1 MKLTLT
7 VQNMDRL
14 DNGLPARIELP
25 DRGAV
30 IGRSPTVT
38 WCLPD
43 TSNHI
48 SSRHCEIIFRDGQ
61 YIVNDTSTNGTFVN
75 GRQVTEPTPLSSGNL
90 LTIGSYQISVVI
102 EGMAPASQAHTAQS
116 PSGWAGW
123 DTPGSAP
130 AASPSASDDWGPAA
144 AVGLSAGWDPAPSAP
159 ASSEPDV
166 WGVTPQAPPPS
177 PPLSASP
184 AGAWAVAAPPPPAA
198 SPWSSAVPDAVNA
211 PPPSGGDIWGKM
223 TDDYVVDWA
232 RGGFGQQR
240 PPEPT
245 AADVL
250 GFGSGPVTEGK
261 ATDVLGLAADSN
273 NAFSAGAPA
282 PQVAGVNFTPA
293 PAWDR
298 PAEAPA
304 PAPPPPAADSWGPSE
319 AAPVQT
325 WGAPPPQARETT
337 RPPQVGAPQPQP
349 APVQAPPPIQRAPV
363 QPAAPALSGFV
374 NQLGINRADLKPSDG
389 EVLDA
394 SGMLLRR
401 LVAGLVVMLEAR
413 ARAKSQMGAQ
423 GTALQFDGNNPMK
436 FARTPEQALVQLLN
450 PPERGFMTTERAVED
465 AFLDLNSHQVATLKA
480 MQGALK
486 ATLDRFSPS
495 SIRERAESKGLM
507 AKIFPDARDAAL
519 WKAYEREFSG
529 VVQGSDEAFMDVFAK
544 EFRKAYEELTARK
557 GM

>member
-7 VQNMDRL
+7 VQNMERL

-25 DRGAV
+25 DRGAI

-43 TSNHI
+43 ASSHI

-61 YIVNDTSTNGTFVN
+61 YLVSDTSTNGTFLN
-75 GRQVTEPTPLSSGNL
+75 GRQLTAPTPLVSGNL
-90 LTIGSYQISVVI
+90 LTIGSYQISVII
-102 EGMAPASQAHTAQS
+102 EGAAPPPASATAAS
-116 PSGWAGW
+116 SGWAGW
-123 DTPGSAP
+123 DTPG
-130 AASPSASDDWGPAA
+130 AAQQAEPPASDGWGPAA
-144 AVGLSAGWDPAPSAP
+144 AVGAPSAWDPAPAAP
-159 ASSEPDV
+159 SVPETDI
-166 WGVTPQAPPPS
+166 WGSRQAPPP
-177 PPLSASP
+177 PPVAPSSP
-184 AGAWAVAAPPPPAA
+184 AGAWAVAAPPPPAS

-211 PPPSGGDIWGKM
+211 PPPKGDDIWGKM
-223 TDDYVVDWA
+223 AGDYVVDWA

-245 AADVL
+245 ASDML
-250 GFGSGPVTEGK
+250 GFGAGPVTEGK
-261 ATDVLGLAADSN
+261 ATDVLGLAADSS
-273 NAFSAGAPA
+273 ASFSGGAPA

-293 PAWDR
+293 PAWD
-298 PAEAPA
+298 APA
-304 PAPPPPAADSWGPSE
+304 APVPQQPAPPPPAASGWGTPQQTVPPTAQPVPP
-319 AAPVQT
+319 AAPQYV
-325 WGAPPPQARETT
+325 APPS
-337 RPPQVGAPQPQP
+337 
-349 APVQAPPPIQRAPV
+349 APPVPPP
-363 QPAAPALSGFV
+363 PAAPALGAFAG
-374 NQLGINRADLKPSDG
+374 QLGLNRADLKGSDA
-389 EVLDA
+389 EVLDT

-401 LVAGLVVMLEAR
+401 LVAGFVVMLEAR

-436 FARTPEQALVQLLN
+436 FARTPEQALAQLLN
-450 PPERGFMTTERAVED
+450 PPERGFMTAERAIED

-486 ATLDRFSPS
+486 ATLDRFSPN

-544 EFRKAYEELTARK
+544 EFRKAYEDLTAKK
-557 GM
+557 GF

>member
-7 VQNMDRL
+7 VQNMERL

-25 DRGAV
+25 DRGAI

-43 TSNHI
+43 ASNHI

-61 YIVNDTSTNGTFVN
+61 YSVNDTSTNGTFVN
-75 GRQVTEPTPLSSGNL
+75 GRQVTAPTPLASGNL

-102 EGMAPASQAHTAQS
+102 EGAAPASAKAGAS
-116 PSGWAGW
+116 SGWAGW
-123 DTPGSAP
+123 DT
-130 AASPSASDDWGPAA
+130 ASPARAEPASDGWGPAA
-144 AVGLSAGWDPAPSAP
+144 AVGAPSAWDPAPSAP
-159 ASSEPDV
+159 AAPEKDI
-166 WGVTPQAPPPS
+166 WGAQSPPP
-177 PPLSASP
+177 PPPPVAPSSP
-184 AGAWAVAAPPPPAA
+184 AGAWAVPTPPPPAA
-198 SPWSSAVPDAVNA
+198 SPWSSAVPDAVSA

-223 TDDYVVDWA
+223 ADDYVVDWA
-232 RGGFGQQR
+232 RGGFGQPR

-245 AADVL
+245 ASDML
-250 GFGSGPVTEGK
+250 GFGAGPATQGK
-261 ATDVLGLAADSN
+261 ATDILGLAADQ
-273 NAFSAGAPA
+273 SASLSGGAPA

-293 PAWDR
+293 PAWDT
-298 PAEAPA
+298 PAAP
-304 PAPPPPAADSWGPSE
+304 PPPQPVAPPPPAAPAIGP
-319 AAPVQT
+319 
-325 WGAPPPQARETT
+325 
-337 RPPQVGAPQPQP
+337 
-349 APVQAPPPIQRAPV
+349 
-363 QPAAPALSGFV
+363 FV
-374 NQLGINRADLKPSDG
+374 SQLGLGRGDLKGSDT

-436 FARTPEQALVQLLN
+436 FARTPEQALSQLLN
-450 PPERGFMTTERAVED
+450 PPERGFMTAERAIED

-557 GM
+557 GF

>member
-7 VQNMDRL
+7 VQNMDKL

-25 DRGAV
+25 DRGAI

-43 TSNHI
+43 PSSHI

-61 YIVNDTSTNGTFVN
+61 YIVNDTSTNGTFLN
-75 GRQVTEPTPLSSGNL
+75 GRQVTAPTPLASGNL

-102 EGMAPASQAHTAQS
+102 EGVAPAALAHTAAA

-123 DTPGSAP
+123 ETPGSTPVEAP
-130 AASPSASDDWGPAA
+130 ASDGWGPAA
-144 AVGLSAGWDPAPSAP
+144 AIGAPSAWDPAPTVSAAP
-159 ASSEPDV
+159 ETDV
-166 WGVTPQAPPPS
+166 WGVTPSAPAAPAPS
-177 PPLSASP
+177 VST
-184 AGAWAVAAPPPPAA
+184 AGAWAAVAAPPAPAA

-211 PPPSGGDIWGKM
+211 PPPKGDDIWGKM
-223 TDDYVVDWA
+223 TEDYVVDWA
-232 RGGFGQQR
+232 RGGFGQAR

-245 AADVL
+245 AGDVL
-250 GFGSGPVTEGK
+250 GFGQGPAQDSAP
-261 ATDVLGLAADSN
+261 ATDVLGLAAD
-273 NAFSAGAPA
+273 NAARFSPGAPA

-293 PAWDR
+293 PAWDQ
-298 PAEAPA
+298 PAVP
-304 PAPPPPAADSWGPSE
+304 PVQAPPPPAA
-319 AAPVQT
+319 PVSPG
-325 WGAPPPQARETT
+325 WGAPQQTVPPMAQPVPPPQAYV
-337 RPPQVGAPQPQP
+337 PPQP
-349 APVQAPPPIQRAPV
+349 APQPMPQPVPQA
-363 QPAAPALSGFV
+363 PAAPALGGFLG
-374 NQLGINRADLKPSDG
+374 QLGISRNDLRVSDA

-394 SGMLLRR
+394 SGQLLRR
-401 LVAGLVVMLEAR
+401 LIAGLVVMLEAR

-436 FARTPEQALVQLLN
+436 FARTPEQALTQMLN

-486 ATLDRFSPS
+486 STLDRFSPN
-495 SIRERAESKGLM
+495 SIRDRAESKGLM

-544 EFRKAYEELTARK
+544 EFRKAYEELTAK
-557 GM
+557 KSF